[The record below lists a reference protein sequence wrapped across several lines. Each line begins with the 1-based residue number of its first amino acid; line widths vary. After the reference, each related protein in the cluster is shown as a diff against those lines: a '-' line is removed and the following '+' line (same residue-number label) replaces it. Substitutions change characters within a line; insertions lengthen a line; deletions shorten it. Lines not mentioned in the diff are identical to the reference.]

1 MQVTVRSY
9 IAAGVV
15 PVVAGLMATTP
26 IAAHPPELHIANLA
40 PRLTASVAN
49 ILPNLIDDIIN
60 IPANELIAL
69 GDGTVTLGNN
79 NQFSFTPNLNN
90 ISLNQTGVVGLTS
103 DFTYAGNWWVV
114 QPTNVLGTDPGDVP
128 RYESLVNVLVP
139 IPALSVPLGNA
150 LTAILASQLPMN
162 IGCTETNAGGCNN
175 PLGILG
181 AMFHLQDIVA
191 MFSPA
196 GFTFPDVYD
205 PVTCD
210 SSGTCNRADPAGQVM
225 PWSGQTVK
233 ISLNPF
239 APVTPGVI
247 NPLASFVNS
256 LMQDPTGITPLPNP
270 VTTVANLGT
279 ALFNTFNPFV
289 IGTQCEF
296 CAPFVPGSG
305 VTFAQAIKNSIE
317 SFLSVIPGYSGPLP
331 NDVNG
336 PPNAAALTAKSAQ
349 EKAGP
354 TTALAASST
363 TVDQTAAN
371 DTSDAPGTTSA
382 VTPSKREQHQ
392 RLVSNVAPSD
402 DSQGAAANTAAADD
416 SQASATNQS
425 VGRHRLSN
433 DSKAGVVNRS
443 ASVKPSGTT
452 KSFADRVKS
461 TVAKGT
467 GSKAGDSAK

>member
-162 IGCTETNAGGCNN
+162 IGCTETQCRWVQQPPGHPRRDVPPSG
-175 PLGILG
+175 
-181 AMFHLQDIVA
+181 IVA

-210 SSGTCNRADPAGQVM
+210 NSGTCNRADPNGQVM

-279 ALFNTFNPFV
+279 AIFNTFNPFV

-296 CAPFVPGSG
+296 CAPFVPGSE
-305 VTFAQAIKNSIE
+305 TSQAIKNSIE

-349 EKAGP
+349 EKGGP

-371 DTSDAPGTTSA
+371 DTSDASDTTST
-382 VTPSKREQHQ
+382 VTPIKREQHQ

-416 SQASATNQS
+416 SQTYARPNQS

-433 DSKAGVVNRS
+433 DSKAGAVNRS

-452 KSFADRVKS
+452 KSFADRVKA